1 MIGGKD
7 QTFWLLRGS
16 HIRPRRGHAPV
27 RHAQW
32 HWVTGEA
39 CWSRTESARET
50 VRRREPRP
58 LLTALRHRDS
68 MQAAFI
74 VAAETRALAG
84 ISKRVCVRLMS

>member
-1 MIGGKD
+1 MIGGKN
-7 QTFWLLRGS
+7 QTFWLVRGS
-16 HIRPRRGHAPV
+16 HIRLRRGRAPV

-39 CWSRTESARET
+39 CWSPTDSAGET
-50 VRRREPRP
+50 ARRREPRP

-74 VAAETRALAG
+74 VAAEARALAG
-84 ISKRVCVRLMS
+84 ISESVCVRLVS